1 MQNASVDNS
10 IWTQILEVISTPSL
24 QLGLLIG
31 SAVLAICLLLLML
44 TRWGQSRPVLKC
56 VVLSIVAHVLL
67 LGWAYGTR
75 LIFKVPTIARVD
87 AVAVSVVD
95 DLDPSDDPAEQPQPQ
110 PWENRPLQQEVP
122 EIRETSPELESTMSE
137 FEPTWDPSTSE
148 DVTGP
153 ELSDGVE
160 PAPVAATWDG
170 LASAASELVEELEQ
184 AAPENLTRDM
194 ASPLADRLAQVDPSV
209 PMPAVEIPPP
219 ESPRDHSVVEPSQ
232 LAEQSNVPDLPELQ
246 EMERTDLANGEKG
259 RLPELPV
266 FESDASVP
274 PVVENL
280 DREWSSKLPNEGPDT
295 AIAAEPRW
303 QTTNVPPVSVSVPA
317 TASTSS
323 PAVREPRRLGDGQP
337 IPSLYTP
344 RMTRD
349 LDELAIQRGGS
360 KETQAAVE
368 LALKWLAATQQD
380 DGRWEPRLTGA
391 GREQRV
397 LGHDRRG
404 AGAEAD
410 TGITALATLAFM
422 GAGNTHLEGPY
433 RKNVQRA
440 LEFLVRSQRSD
451 GCLAGDA
458 QLFARMYCHSMALLA
473 LSEALAVTGDV
484 RLYEPVR
491 RGVEYTTRSQS
502 AIDGGWRYQ
511 PGDRGD
517 MSQFGWQ
524 VMALHSASIGGVAIP
539 ESTVDGMHRFLDS
552 CCSGQFGG
560 LASYKPGEGVS
571 TTMTAEALLCRYFM
585 KNDIPESLRKEA
597 ESRLLREMPNS
608 SRENLYYWYYAT
620 MALYHGGGEAWEA
633 WNRQLVP
640 ALLERQIVT
649 GNQTGSWAPNGV
661 WAGYGGRV
669 YSTAMAAL
677 CLEVYYR
684 YLPVWELKRE
694 PGRERM
700 ADESP
705 PRRRSIK

>member
-1 MQNASVDNS
+1 MQDASVDNS
-10 IWTQILEVISTPSL
+10 IWTQLLEVISTPSL

-31 SAVLAICLLLLML
+31 SAVLAISLLVLML

-75 LIFKVPTIARVD
+75 LILRVPTMAKVD
-87 AVAVSVVD
+87 AVQVSVVD
-95 DLDPSDDPAEQPQPQ
+95 ELDAPDDAAEQKPSR
-110 PWENRPLQQEVP
+110 PWEDRPRLDEVP
-122 EIRETSPELESTMSE
+122 EIVETTPTLESTAAA
-137 FEPTWDPSTSE
+137 FEPTLAKIE
-148 DVTGP
+148 TGAADNVP
-153 ELSDGVE
+153 VPVE
-160 PAPVAATWDG
+160 ATWDSLAAAAAPKVQDFADSARELAIAEVPPALSEP
-170 LASAASELVEELEQ
+170 LAS
-184 AAPENLTRDM
+184 
-194 ASPLADRLAQVDPSV
+194 VDPTV
-209 PMPAVEIPPP
+209 RMPDVAIPPP
-219 ESPRDHSVVEPSQ
+219 ESPREHGNVDSSPAAEHAQVPDVPEMTETPRADVAADHG
-232 LAEQSNVPDLPELQ
+232 NGVPDLPTFDSESPLPSVPPT
-246 EMERTDLANGEKG
+246 ERGW
-259 RLPELPV
+259 
-266 FESDASVP
+266 SASVP
-274 PVVENL
+274 DHE
-280 DREWSSKLPNEGPDT
+280 PDG
-295 AIAAEPRW
+295 AIAPAPHW
-303 QTTNVPPVSVSVPA
+303 QTTNVPAIPVSRTKADGA
-317 TASTSS
+317 TAGSA
-323 PAVREPRRLGDGQP
+323 PEPRRLGDGQP

-349 LDELAIQRGGS
+349 LDEIALQRGGS
-360 KETQAAVE
+360 RETQAAVE

-391 GREQRV
+391 GREQKV

-440 LEFLVRSQRSD
+440 LEFLVRSQSRD

-484 RLYEPVR
+484 RLHDPVR

-539 ESTVDGMHRFLDS
+539 ESTVEGMHRFLDS

-585 KNDIPESLRKEA
+585 KKEIPEPLRKEA
-597 ESRLLREMPNS
+597 EARLMREMPGS

-669 YSTAMAAL
+669 YSTAMATL

-684 YLPVWELKRE
+684 YLPVWELRQE
-694 PGRERM
+694 SGVDRM
-700 ADESP
+700 ADEAA
-705 PRRRSIK
+705 PRRR